1 MGYAKESALTP
12 KADVRGPMSAFP
24 PISSALHLGA
34 DVLVTCPRLPV
45 LTLSGH
51 RAGGYPFSLFGC
63 GLMNIRDGGPPSP
76 SNARSPC
83 GVILHGILTAHPF
96 A

>member
-1 MGYAKESALTP
+1 MSALPP
-12 KADVRGPMSAFP
+12 KADVGNVVA
-24 PISSALHLGA
+24 
-34 DVLVTCPRLPV
+34 VCPLM
-45 LTLSGH
+45 TLSGH